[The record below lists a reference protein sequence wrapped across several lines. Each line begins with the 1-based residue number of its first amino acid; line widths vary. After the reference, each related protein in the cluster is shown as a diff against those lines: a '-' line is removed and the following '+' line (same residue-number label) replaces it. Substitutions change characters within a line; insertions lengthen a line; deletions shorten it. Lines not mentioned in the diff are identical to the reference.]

1 MFFFLFF
8 SEKVLTH
15 ACWCTSNFKLYRARS
30 GYIRAITITFTLIVI
45 LYPLRCGSIQSQCL
59 APFAPRALTPAPALH
74 HTQYG
79 LSPFLTPPARRNAV
93 LTIRAT
99 YCLWLFWTYFF
110 GFYTYTASCANP
122 YRLHRVCTITAQNT
136 FHRSCGQASSI
147 YPYSIRTDLF
157 HTTFQIFTNS
167 SQTRHKLVTSDLQS
181 HVQKRIQPAI
191 CTNVVLFILYER
203 MHNPPAYIDWGRN
216 SIQYTAKQLYHCK
229 WQGTLTP

>member
-1 MFFFLFF
+1 MHD
-8 SEKVLTH
+8 K
-15 ACWCTSNFKLYRARS
+15 FKLYRARS

-45 LYPLRCGSIQSQCL
+45 LSLCGAVRFNLSAWRRSH
-59 APFAPRALTPAPALH
+59 RALTPAPALH

-99 YCLWLFWTYFF
+99 YCILYGCFWTYFF

-122 YRLHRVCTITAQNT
+122 YRLHRVCTITAQST
-136 FHRSCGQASSI
+136 FHRSCGQALSI

-157 HTTFQIFTNS
+157 YTTFQNFTNS

-191 CTNVVLFILYER
+191 CTNVVLFIQYER
-203 MHNPPAYIDWGRN
+203 MHNPPAYID
-216 SIQYTAKQLYHCK
+216 
-229 WQGTLTP
+229 